1 MTLKEAGLAGEQAR
15 KLTPE
20 NSRQEI
26 YMSDQLELKS
36 IELKGFKSIDAEGQL
51 IELGPITVM
60 LGANGA
66 GIKSL
71 LSGE

>member
-1 MTLKEAGLAGEQAR
+1 
-15 KLTPE
+15 
-20 NSRQEI
+20 
-26 YMSDQLELKS
+26 MSDQLELKS